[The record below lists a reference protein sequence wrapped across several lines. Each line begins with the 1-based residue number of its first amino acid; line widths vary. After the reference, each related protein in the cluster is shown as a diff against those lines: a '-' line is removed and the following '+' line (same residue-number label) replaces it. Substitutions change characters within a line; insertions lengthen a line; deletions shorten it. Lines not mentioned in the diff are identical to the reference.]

1 MFAVI
6 KTGGKQYKVSAGD
19 VLKIEKLDLEAGQNV
34 DFTDVFMMGDKVGA
48 PAIEKAMVKATVLEQ
63 MRDRK
68 VLVYKKKRRQGYD
81 RLNGHRQH
89 LTVVHIDE
97 LIDGGK
103 TVAKAEP
110 RKPATPVAETIQ
122 AAAPTKAVAADKK
135 PAAKQDA
142 AVKGEKKAAAP
153 KKEAAAEKKPA
164 VKKPAAK
171 KTTTTEN

>member
-48 PAIEKAMVKATVLEQ
+48 PAIDKAMVKATVLEQ

-110 RKPATPVAETIQ
+110 RKPAPAAVEATPVAE
-122 AAAPTKAVAADKK
+122 KK
-135 PAAKQDA
+135 PAAKQETVA
-142 AVKGEKKAAAP
+142 KAEKKTAAP
-153 KKEAAAEKKPA
+153 KQAAAAEKKPA
-164 VKKPAAK
+164 AKKPAAK
-171 KTTTTEN
+171 KTSAKED